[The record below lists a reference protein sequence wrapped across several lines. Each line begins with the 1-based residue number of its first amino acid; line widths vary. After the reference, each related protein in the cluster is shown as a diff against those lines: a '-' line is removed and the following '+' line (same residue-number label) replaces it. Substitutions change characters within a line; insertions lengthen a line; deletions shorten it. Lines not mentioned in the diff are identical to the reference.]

1 MSSPERMCVVCRG
14 RFEKKDLL
22 RVVNTEQ
29 GLTFDET
36 SKMNGRG
43 AYICRTCVFNKK
55 KRQGLNKAVKA
66 EISEELWNKME
77 KYCL

>member
-1 MSSPERMCVVCRG
+1 MCVVCRG

-22 RVVNTEQ
+22 RVVSSES
-29 GLTFDET
+29 GLIFDIT

-43 AYICRTCVFNKK
+43 AYICRACVFDKK
-55 KRQGLNKAVKA
+55 KRQGLGKTLKA
-66 EISEELWNKME
+66 EVSEELWNKME